1 MTSPIRSVALACAFV
16 MGAQV
21 AHAQTLPVDD
31 PVLRAIWS
39 QGMDSSQTYNIAQ
52 TLMDSIGPRLT
63 ASPAHH
69 GANEWAMARLRGW
82 GVDARNEQF
91 GTWRS
96 WRRGVTHLDMI
107 APRVRT
113 LEGTMLAWSPGTRG
127 KLEGRVAI
135 IPDAA
140 DSIALGLW
148 AAQNKDAFVLMSYA
162 QPTCRPDS
170 SYRQFARPET
180 WDRMTAQR
188 TTERDAWAARLTKM
202 GGALVVQ
209 RVLDRAGVK
218 GILTNNWS
226 QGWGVDKIFSTLSAT
241 TPVLDVSCEDYGLL
255 SRLALHNQGPR
266 VRLEADAEALGEQPV
281 FNTIGVIRG
290 EQKPDEVVLL
300 SAHFD
305 SWDGGSGATD
315 NGTGST
321 VMLEAMR
328 ILRAVYPHPRRTIMI
343 GLWGSEEMGLIG
355 SRSFAAD
362 HPEIVT
368 GLQAQF
374 NQDNGTG
381 RIENISASGLIGSE
395 RNWAS
400 WIAHLPAELTR
411 DFKITF
417 PGQPAGGGSDNASF
431 ACYGAP
437 GFGVGSLNWEYG
449 IYTWHTNRDTFDKIV
464 FDEIKNNATL
474 VASLAY
480 LASEDTLRTARVQR
494 VMPPGRDGQ
503 AQVWPACVTPART
516 SVGSTR

>member
-1 MTSPIRSVALACAFV
+1 
-16 MGAQV
+16 
-21 AHAQTLPVDD
+21 
-31 PVLRAIWS
+31 
-39 QGMDSSQTYNIAQ
+39 
-52 TLMDSIGPRLT
+52 
-63 ASPAHH
+63 
-69 GANEWAMARLRGW
+69 
-82 GVDARNEQF
+82 
-91 GTWRS
+91 
-96 WRRGVTHLDMI
+96 
-107 APRVRT
+107 
-113 LEGTMLAWSPGTRG
+113 
-127 KLEGRVAI
+127 
-135 IPDAA
+135 
-140 DSIALGLW
+140 
-148 AAQNKDAFVLMSYA
+148 
-162 QPTCRPDS
+162 
-170 SYRQFARPET
+170 
-180 WDRMTAQR
+180 
-188 TTERDAWAARLTKM
+188 M

-226 QGWGVDKIFSTLSAT
+226 QGWGVDKIFSTLSAK

-362 HPEIVT
+362 HPEIVN